1 MNKSYLR
8 ILLVST
14 TLISLL
20 SASDVNQ
27 KLDLQYTIERAGLT
41 VAMSGKDIA
50 ENRMSMVSIICE
62 NKGAVKDVRMSNG
75 MYVEN
80 KIEAFKCS
88 QNSQGDVDCHLRL
101 SWFVDEYKE
110 NKNRISKDRC
120 VPMSPRLVTRDY
132 NFLLKN
138 QKSEILDLGDH
149 VKVDYRLNVTE

>member
-1 MNKSYLR
+1 MNKTYLK

-14 TLISLL
+14 TLLSFA

-50 ENRMSMVSIICE
+50 ENRISMVSIICE
-62 NKGAVKDVRMSNG
+62 NEGAVKDVRMSNG
-75 MYVEN
+75 MYFEN
-80 KIEAFKCS
+80 KIENFKCS
-88 QNSQGDVDCHLRL
+88 QNIQGDVDCHLRL

-110 NKNRISKDRC
+110 NKKRITKGRC
-120 VPMSPRLVTRDY
+120 VPMTPRLVTKDY

-138 QKSEILDLGDH
+138 NKSEILDLGDH
-149 VKVDYRLNVTE
+149 VKVDYKLNVIE